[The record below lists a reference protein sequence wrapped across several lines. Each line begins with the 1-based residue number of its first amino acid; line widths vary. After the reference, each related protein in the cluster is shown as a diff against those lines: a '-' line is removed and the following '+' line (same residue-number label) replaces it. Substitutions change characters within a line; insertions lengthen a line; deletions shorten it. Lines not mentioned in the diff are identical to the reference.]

1 MKRIIPEAPPVPLR
15 DVFRRFWPY
24 ARPQRKLFAIVLAL
38 VLVGP
43 LLDTATIWLFKLVVD
58 HVLVPKDFSP
68 FPKLAAAYLGL
79 TILRG
84 GLGFIE
90 DWLSA
95 LSAERFVLSLRVI
108 FFSHVQR
115 LSLDTLERRQLGDVL
130 ARLGGDVSAI
140 EGFVLSGIV
149 EGVAYLARLV
159 FFAGALFFIDWRLA
173 LVAFMVAPI
182 FGYASRLISHAIK
195 HASREVRRS
204 AGSIASVAEESLANT
219 QLVQAYGGQT
229 REVARFHRENR
240 AALKATMSAVRLK
253 AMFTPMVDLIELVG
267 ALVVVGLGTW
277 QLSQGNMT
285 LGALMVFL
293 TYLNGLYSPI
303 RGLSKLVNSL
313 YGASAGAERI
323 IELLD
328 ERPSVQEPSRPAE
341 LDEAEGELVIE
352 DADFAYPAHE
362 HNAIEGLSLAIRPG
376 ESIALVGASGTGKTT
391 IVKLLLRFYDPTA
404 GRITLDG
411 HDLRDV
417 RLSDLR
423 RNIGV
428 VLQETLVF
436 DGTIRENI
444 AFGKPDATDAE
455 IVAASIAADAHSF
468 IVTLPDGYDTQ
479 VGQRGRRLSGGQRQ
493 RLAIA
498 RAMVRDAPVLIL
510 DEPTTGLD
518 GESKDRL
525 LGPLRRLLANR
536 TTVIISHDLLTV
548 REVDRVAV
556 LEGGRI
562 VEVGAPEELLA
573 RGGAYARLHRLHHAN
588 RRVLRDAA

>member
-1 MKRIIPEAPPVPLR
+1 MKRIIPESPPVPLR

-24 ARPQRKLFAIVLAL
+24 ARPQRKLFAIVLGL

-43 LLDTATIWLFKLVVD
+43 LLDTATIWLFKLVID
-58 HVLVPKDFSP
+58 RVLVPKDFGE

-84 GLGFIE
+84 GLGFVE

-95 LSAERFVLSLRVI
+95 YSAERFVLSHRVI

-115 LSLDTLERRQLGDVL
+115 LSLDTLERRQLGDIL
-130 ARLGGDVSAI
+130 SRLGGDISAI

-149 EGVAYLARLV
+149 EGVAYLARLF
-159 FFAGALFFIDWRLA
+159 FFAGALVFIDWRLA
-173 LVAFMVAPI
+173 LFAFMVAPV
-182 FGYASRLISHAIK
+182 FGYASRLISQAIK
-195 HASREVRRS
+195 KASREVRRS
-204 AGSIASVAEESLANT
+204 AGSIAAVAEESLANT

-229 REVARFHRENR
+229 GEVARFHRENR
-240 AALKATMSAVRLK
+240 IALKATMSAVRLK
-253 AMFTPMVDLIELVG
+253 AIFTPMVDLIELVG

-277 QLSQGNMT
+277 QLSRGNMT
-285 LGALMVFL
+285 LGSLLIFL

-328 ERPSVQEPSRPAE
+328 ERPSVSEPLWPTDLE
-341 LDEAEGELVIE
+341 HAEGELVIE
-352 DADFAYPAHE
+352 DADFAYPNHE
-362 HNAIEGLSLAIRPG
+362 RNALEGLSLAVRPG
-376 ESIALVGASGTGKTT
+376 ESIALVGASGAGKST

-411 HDLRDV
+411 HDLREL
-417 RLSDLR
+417 RLADLR
-423 RNIGV
+423 RNVAV

-498 RAMVRDAPVLIL
+498 RAMVRDAPILVL

-525 LGPLRRLLANR
+525 LGPLRRLCANR
-536 TTVIISHDLLTV
+536 TTIIISHDLLTV

-562 VEVGAPEELLA
+562 VEIGEPEELLA

-588 RRVLRDAA
+588 RGVLREAA

>member
-24 ARPQRKLFAIVLAL
+24 ARPQRKWFVVVL
-38 VLVGP
+38 VLVIVGP
-43 LLDTATIWLFKLVVD
+43 LLDTATIWLFKLVID
-58 HVLVPKDFSP
+58 RVLVPKDFGE
-68 FPKLAAAYLGL
+68 FPILAGAYVGL
-79 TILRG
+79 TLVRG
-84 GLGFIE
+84 ALGFLE

-95 LSAERFVLSLRVI
+95 LTAERFVLGLRVI

-130 ARLGGDVSAI
+130 SRLGGDISAI
-140 EGFVLSGIV
+140 EAFVLSGIV
-149 EGVAYLARLV
+149 EGVAYLARLL
-159 FFAGALFFIDWRLA
+159 FFAGALVLIDWRLA
-173 LVAFMVAPI
+173 LVALMVAPL
-182 FGYASRLISHAIK
+182 FGWASRVISRKIK
-195 HASREVRRS
+195 KASREVRRS
-204 AGSIASVAEESLANT
+204 AGSIAAVAEESFANT
-219 QLVQAYGGQT
+219 QLVQAYGGQSS
-229 REVARFHRENR
+229 EVARFHRENR
-240 AALKATMSAVRLK
+240 TALRATMSAVRLK
-253 AMFTPMVDLIELVG
+253 AVFSPLIDLIELVG
-267 ALVVVGLGTW
+267 ALCVVGLGTY
-277 QLSQGNMT
+277 QLSQGHMT
-285 LGALMVFL
+285 LGALLVFL

-313 YGASAGAERI
+313 HGASAGAERI

-328 ERPSVQEPSRPAE
+328 ERPSVSEPLWPAE
-341 LDEAEGELVIE
+341 LDRATGELVIE
-352 DADFAYPAHE
+352 DVGFQYPGHE
-362 HNAIEGLSLAIRPG
+362 RAALDGVSLTVQPG
-376 ESIALVGASGTGKTT
+376 ESIALVGASGAGKST

-404 GRITLDG
+404 GRITVDG
-411 HDLRDV
+411 LDLREL
-417 RLSDLR
+417 RLADLR
-423 RNIGV
+423 RNVAV

-498 RAMVRDAPVLIL
+498 RAMVRDAPILVL

-525 LGPLRRLLANR
+525 LGPLRRLCANR

-562 VEVGAPEELLA
+562 VEVGEPEELLA

-588 RRVLRDAA
+588 RGVLRDAA